1 MKKRQGEDMQNRL
14 AAAAL
19 ILGTV
24 MLLVAGDVR
33 ADEEAKKKAVAA
45 AETWLA
51 LIDKGDIA
59 KSWETSAALF
69 RGAVTQEQWKQAV
82 SGARGPLGKLISRVL
97 LSANYETSLPGVPDG
112 EDVIIQFKTVFEN
125 KADAVE
131 TITPMQDPDG
141 HWRVSGYYIK

>member
-1 MKKRQGEDMQNRL
+1 MRNRL

-19 ILGTV
+19 IIGAV
-24 MLLVAGDVR
+24 MLLAAGDIR
-33 ADEEAKKKAVAA
+33 ADEKAEKKAVAA

-82 SGARGPLGKLISRVL
+82 SGARGPLGKLISREPQ
-97 LSANYETSLPGVPDG
+97 SAEYVTSLPGAPDG
-112 EDVIIQFKTVFEN
+112 EYVIIQFKTVFEN

-131 TITPMQDPDG
+131 TVTPMKDPDG
-141 HWRVSGYYIK
+141 EWRVSGYFIK